1 VVANGAAL
9 HDLRRRRTTTA
20 PTIRVVCSDAGRG
33 SSLMTNGHAMTT
45 PTLAANQS
53 VERGIGAREAH
64 RFPSAIGYAVV
75 ISVLIRSIGCDT
87 AVGQRSSRPLGPR
100 PAVDR

>member
-1 VVANGAAL
+1 MVANGAAL

-20 PTIRVVCSDAGRG
+20 PIRVVCSDAGRG

>member
-1 VVANGAAL
+1 
-9 HDLRRRRTTTA
+9 
-20 PTIRVVCSDAGRG
+20 
-33 SSLMTNGHAMTT
+33 MTT

-87 AVGQRSSRPLGPR
+87 AVGDTAVGQRSSRPLGPR